1 MSIGRIYTGVITKGK
16 GARGTDF
23 DKTAVSG
30 GGSIRGG
37 WVVVASLGS
46 GRLVNRGDDCS
57 GRAESAASELGEMAS
72 GERTVF
78 GWPNSGKRALGG
90 SRFGERRSLPS
101 IPGGDASSVAC
112 GSRSVMRAGLG
123 REKTEKWAGCV
134 N

>member
-1 MSIGRIYTGVITKGK
+1 MSIRGIYTGVITKGED
-16 GARGTDF
+16 ARGADF
-23 DKTAVSG
+23 NKTAVSG
-30 GGSIRGG
+30 GGSIRGEG
-37 WVVVASLGS
+37 VVASLGS